1 MVTREDLESFLIR
14 MDMDW
19 NEVDEGMFLVQSPSG
34 GVVVHFS
41 DPVLLVRLKVM
52 DLPNSDSDLAELY
65 RALLEL
71 NATDIVHGAY
81 GIEDGELILTDTL
94 ELQNLDFEE
103 LQASVESLQFAAASH
118 LGRIKVLAGR
128 TTAVR
133 KERTE
138 ANEHFFKAFYG
149 HQVEYQRS
157 HLPGQKTGEDVEPD
171 HSGHAGPAC
180 EGQAGSGGGHR
191 G

>member
-1 MVTREDLESFLIR
+1 MVTRDDLESFLIR

-52 DLPNSDSDLAELY
+52 DLPNGESDLAELY

-103 LQASVESLQFAAASH
+103 LQASVESLQFAASSH
-118 LGRIKVLAGR
+118 LGRIKDLAG
-128 TTAVR
+128 A
-133 KERTE
+133 
-138 ANEHFFKAFYG
+138 
-149 HQVEYQRS
+149 
-157 HLPGQKTGEDVEPD
+157 D
-171 HSGHAGPAC
+171 
-180 EGQAGSGGGHR
+180 GGGPD
-191 G
+191 GGGSDGGGSEGGGSEGDGSDGGGSEGGDGGK